1 MLVFLSIVA
10 DDARSTRANA
20 NSPLLRLPPE
30 IRNMIFEYAMTM
42 RYNLELY
49 YNRFSELSASGFS
62 NYAHKRQRR
71 FLSVRLPEVCRQ
83 IYSETATLFYRM
95 NTFSFATE
103 QAMRVWL
110 KKRLPAQLEVIQ
122 RLDLLEWDD
131 EKRVDICKDLKD
143 TVCTNLSS
151 LTQDEL
157 NADIIGETRW
167 RRMEWID
174 ERDYI
179 STDDEDS
186 WEQIRGDMGSDG
198 DW

>member
-1 MLVFLSIVA
+1 
-10 DDARSTRANA
+10 
-20 NSPLLRLPPE
+20 
-30 IRNMIFEYAMTM
+30 
-42 RYNLELY
+42 
-49 YNRFSELSASGFS
+49 
-62 NYAHKRQRR
+62 
-71 FLSVRLPEVCRQ
+71 
-83 IYSETATLFYRM
+83 M

>member
-1 MLVFLSIVA
+1 
-10 DDARSTRANA
+10 
-20 NSPLLRLPPE
+20 
-30 IRNMIFEYAMTM
+30 MIFEYAMTM
-42 RYNLELY
+42 RYDLELY
-49 YNRFSELSASGFS
+49 YNRFSDLSASGFS
-62 NYAHKRQRR
+62 NYVHKRQRKV
-71 FLSVRLPEVCRQ
+71 LSVRLPEVCRQ
-83 IYSETATLFYRM
+83 IYSETTTLLYKM
-95 NTFSFATE
+95 NAFSFATE

-131 EKRVDICKDLKD
+131 EKRVNICKDLKG
-143 TVCTNLSS
+143 TVCPNLSS
-151 LTQDEL
+151 QTQDKL

-179 STDDEDS
+179 STDDDDA
-186 WEQIRGDMGSDG
+186 WEQIRENMGSDG